1 MWAGDIGLSLATV
14 VLSKY
19 RINGERKIKWLVSG
33 GRVLFSFFV
42 FGLFLAYFWVF
53 FFPSASIKFSSLWR
67 RSTGR
72 VIWFFITLLTLHF
85 ILLPIVIIQLEFDIL
100 LPMILIVNSNNVCS
114 KYLFITIRLIISFF
128 FVIVFREA
136 IFVFSSI
143 N

>member
-1 MWAGDIGLSLATV
+1 MIG
-14 VLSKY
+14 
-19 RINGERKIKWLVSG
+19 EW
-33 GRVLFSFFV
+33 RVLFSFFV

-136 IFVFSSI
+136 IFVFLRSSI